1 MRGIRQGMVGTVVLV
16 GLLMI
21 TAPATGAAYKI
32 GVLPW
37 AGCAPAH
44 VAAEKGFWAAEGV
57 EVQVFTLP
65 NGPAVQNAMEK
76 GLLHVGFEMI
86 GGVAMLA
93 RRDAAVTV
101 LAETGWS
108 HGGDKIII
116 REGIGPDEIR
126 SKPVGLYHQH
136 PSVIFFLQKYLDGR
150 GISAADLRLVEM
162 VTDALSDKFID
173 GVLDVIVNYDPDA
186 ARAVKAGN
194 GRVAATSADYPGCI
208 PEGLL
213 IMNRVR
219 DVIPEADLVN
229 ILRGWVRAAEWIAD
243 PENRAA
249 YLKILG
255 ERTFKGELPEA
266 ELPDMAGAVRLH
278 DPATLAKRNREGG
291 GLSEYLAELSG
302 FLGTT
307 RTWGNVSLDPGAV
320 FDNRWIMEAI
330 GSR

>member
-1 MRGIRQGMVGTVVLV
+1 MRGIRQGMVGAVLV
-16 GLLMI
+16 GLLMV
-21 TAPATGAAYKI
+21 TAPAFGAAYKI

-44 VAAEKGFWAAEGV
+44 VAAEKGYWSAEGV
-57 EVQVFTLP
+57 EVRVFTLP
-65 NGPAVQNAMEK
+65 NGPAIQNAMEK

-93 RRDAAVTV
+93 RRDVAVSI

-116 REGIGPDEIR
+116 REGVGPDEIR
-126 SKPVGLYHQH
+126 NKPVGLYHLH
-136 PSVIFFLQKYLDGR
+136 PSVIFFLQKYLDGL
-150 GISAADLRLVEM
+150 GLSAADLRLVEM

-173 GVLDVIVNYDPDA
+173 GVLDIIVNYDPDA
-186 ARAVKAGN
+186 DRAVKAGN

-219 DVIPEADLVN
+219 EVIPEADLVK
-229 ILRGWVRAAEWIAD
+229 ILKGWVRAAEWIAD
-243 PENRAA
+243 PANRDA

-255 ERTFKGELPEA
+255 ERTFKGEVPEDA
-266 ELPDMAGAVRLH
+266 LPDMAGAVRLH
-278 DPATLAKRNREGG
+278 DPATLAERNRDGG
-291 GLSEYLAELSG
+291 GLPEYLAELSV

-307 RTWGNVSLDPGAV
+307 RTWGDVSLDPGAV
-320 FDNRWIMEAI
+320 FDNRWMMDAI